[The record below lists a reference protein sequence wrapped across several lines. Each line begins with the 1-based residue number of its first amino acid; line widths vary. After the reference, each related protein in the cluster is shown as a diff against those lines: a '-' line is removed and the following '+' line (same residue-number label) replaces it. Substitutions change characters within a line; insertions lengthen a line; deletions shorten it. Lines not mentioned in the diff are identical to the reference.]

1 MRIILNA
8 ATVRDLIVDAIQ
20 QVIDSNNEQIQTI
33 TIFDSHDTPKC
44 QQENKEGIVQIQQQ
58 NNKLIRVIEKLKTVD
73 GFNVVTLRSKIY
85 ELWFERHMPKHI
97 NVSYE
102 TKLQSLGTIDCL
114 IKLGFDKL
122 TGCNSK

>member
-1 MRIILNA
+1 MRIILNSSTA
-8 ATVRDLIVDAIQ
+8 RDLIVDAIQ
-20 QVIDSNNEQIQTI
+20 AVIDSNNEQIQTI
-33 TIFDSHDTPKC
+33 QIFDSHDSPKC
-44 QQENKEGIVQIQQQ
+44 QQENAEGIKQITQQ
-58 NNKLIRVIEKLKTVD
+58 NEKLTRIIEKLKTVD
-73 GFNVVTLRSKIY
+73 KFTVSTLKFKLN

-122 TGCNSK
+122 TGCNNK

>member
-20 QVIDSNNEQIQTI
+20 QVIDSNNEQIESIQ
-33 TIFDSHDTPKC
+33 IFDLHDSPKC
-44 QQENKEGIVQIQQQ
+44 QQENAEGIKQITKQ
-58 NNKLIRVIEKLKTVD
+58 NEKLIRIVDKLKTVD
-73 GFNVVTLRSKIY
+73 KFTVSTLKSKLN

-97 NVSYE
+97 NVSYD
-102 TKLQSLGTIDCL
+102 TKLQANGVFDCL

-122 TGCNSK
+122 TECNK

>member
-1 MRIILNA
+1 MRIILSSSTA
-8 ATVRDLIVDAIQ
+8 RDLIVDAIQ
-20 QVIDSNNEQIQTI
+20 QVVDSNNEQIQTI
-33 TIFDSHDTPKC
+33 TIFDPHDTPQC
-44 QQENKEGIVQIQQQ
+44 QQENKQGIQEIEQE
-58 NNKLIRVIEKLKTVD
+58 NRKLVAFIEKLKTVD
-73 GFNVVTLRSKIY
+73 GFNVTVLRSKMY
-85 ELWFERHMPKHI
+85 ELWFKQLMPKHI

>member
-20 QVIDSNNEQIQTI
+20 QVIDSNHEQIESIQ
-33 TIFDSHDTPKC
+33 IFDSHDTLKC

-73 GFNVVTLRSKIY
+73 GFNVVTLRSKLY

>member
-20 QVIDSNNEQIQTI
+20 QVIDSNNEQIESIQ
-33 TIFDSHDTPKC
+33 IFDSHDTPKC
-44 QQENKEGIVQIQQQ
+44 QQENAQGIKQITQQ
-58 NNKLIRVIEKLKTVD
+58 NEKLIRIIDKLKAVDKFTVS
-73 GFNVVTLRSKIY
+73 TLKSKLN